1 MKEEVY
7 PTDIRKKDSIPLR
20 LGQQSFLVMLREQPP
35 PLSEASPPKEQTS
48 NSL

>member
-1 MKEEVY
+1 MKEEIH
-7 PTDIRKKDSIPLR
+7 PTDINKKDSVPLWLR
-20 LGQQSFLVMLREQPP
+20 QQCFLVMLREQPP